1 MVGYSQGAEIIDTVL
16 CGNGDPKQ
24 SVQSTGS
31 IAGYNIK
38 AAIFMGDPR
47 YETGAPYNVG
57 TCKAGGV
64 RKISQYPSLQYPLI
78 SNDSSPPAPPARPA
92 ATTTA
97 RSSRT
102 ATPPTR
108 TAAMAAMLLRTMG
121 MGRSMASRL
130 LLSSMASFK

>member
-1 MVGYSQGAEIIDTVL
+1 MWAYPVGYSGCFLLTDFIVQDTVL

-24 SVQSTGS
+24 SVSSTGS

-64 RKISQYPSLQYPLI
+64 SWNCSGTLVEPLL
-78 SNDSSPPAPPARPA
+78 
-92 ATTTA
+92 T
-97 RSSRT
+97 
-102 ATPPTR
+102 
-108 TAAMAAMLLRTMG
+108 
-121 MGRSMASRL
+121 
-130 LLSSMASFK
+130 